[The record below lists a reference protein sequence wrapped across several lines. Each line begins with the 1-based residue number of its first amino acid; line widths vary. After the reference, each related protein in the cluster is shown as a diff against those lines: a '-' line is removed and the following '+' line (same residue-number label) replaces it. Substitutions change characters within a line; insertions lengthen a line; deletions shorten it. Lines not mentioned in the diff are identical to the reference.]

1 MSSSNSHYCSMK
13 WDGKHT
19 HLPSPT
25 SILSPSPPPAYIK
38 GGGRENRR
46 KGGSKADKRP
56 SSHPLSPNPATA
68 DQHLLLAIL
77 ATHRI
82 TVDHIRVSAL
92 LGCSPRA
99 CEERLKKLRKTA
111 KEAGHEFTPTPA
123 PAQTAAAGS
132 STSRSERK
140 RRRSFNSLIGGETRT
155 EAEERGVGAEVH
167 DLLDDGGGES
177 DVPLIRKHRGRK
189 KEKGRGRGE
198 AGFVRTRAGVDI
210 PLGVPLEI
218 ASQPLVAW
226 DGGEEEPGGRFVN
239 EGIEMG
245 IVGESEEGAEVL
257 FLDDTFAGEIGD
269 ERFG

>member
-1 MSSSNSHYCSMK
+1 VGEK
-13 WDGKHT
+13 T
-19 HLPSPT
+19 EER
-25 SILSPSPPPAYIK
+25 
-38 GGGRENRR
+38 GGGQ
-46 KGGSKADKRP
+46 KADKHP

-111 KEAGHEFTPTPA
+111 KEAGHEFTPAPA
-123 PAQTAAAGS
+123 PAQAVAAGS
-132 STSRSERK
+132 STSRGERK
-140 RRRSFNSLIGGETRT
+140 RRRSFKGLIGGEVRT
-155 EAEERGVGAEVH
+155 EAEEREVVVEVQG
-167 DLLDDGGGES
+167 LLDDGWEES

-189 KEKGRGRGE
+189 KEKTRGRGE

-239 EGIEMG
+239 EGIGMG
-245 IVGESEEGAEVL
+245 IAGGSEEGAEAL
-257 FLDDTFAGEIGD
+257 FLDDTFTGEMED